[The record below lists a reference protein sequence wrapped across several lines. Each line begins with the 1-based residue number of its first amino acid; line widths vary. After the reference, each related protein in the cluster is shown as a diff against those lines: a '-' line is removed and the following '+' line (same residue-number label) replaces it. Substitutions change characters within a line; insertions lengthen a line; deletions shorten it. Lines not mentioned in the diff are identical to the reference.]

1 MPNLFKASPRKG
13 RKKLKNSLIKQNNYF
28 GKEFK
33 GLENFRS
40 FWKFLEMG
48 YIYQFDLAKGILV
61 FIEHSRIFDLMML

>member
-33 GLENFRS
+33 GLEFFRNGLYLS
-40 FWKFLEMG
+40 
-48 YIYQFDLAKGILV
+48 FDLAREFGVYKSILGY
-61 FIEHSRIFDLMML
+61 LT